1 MRKPQHTARAS
12 CFLDIT
18 QPEGVEQSVW
28 LWKQGL
34 SPYIVFSRENKT
46 NIIFFCVIFFF
57 FSPVLIPQV
66 LTYNIGLVALEQ
78 RLGLGI
84 SSSFAHFELFKT
96 RDYWLLVN
104 DTS

>member
-1 MRKPQHTARAS
+1 M
-12 CFLDIT
+12 
-18 QPEGVEQSVW
+18 
-28 LWKQGL
+28 
-34 SPYIVFSRENKT
+34 FSRENKT
-46 NIIFFCVIFFF
+46 NILFFYVIFFP
-57 FSPVLIPQV
+57 PVLIPQV